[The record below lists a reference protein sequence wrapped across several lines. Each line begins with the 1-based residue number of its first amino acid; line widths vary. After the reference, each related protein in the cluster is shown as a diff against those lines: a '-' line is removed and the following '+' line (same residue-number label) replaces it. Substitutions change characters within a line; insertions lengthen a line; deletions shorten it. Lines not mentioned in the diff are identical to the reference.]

1 VTRAASG
8 KLNSRGLVVALSAAL
23 ALSAL
28 APAAATA
35 GPAYGGT
42 GAQGSARPVIVG
54 LTCLSRCGASA
65 SRASRAVSVRPTGT
79 LKIRGRNVSGVRTVI
94 FTGRAGARDDVR
106 VSPSGVGRLS
116 VDVNVPAR
124 AVSGRIVLLGS
135 SSMYSTPS
143 PQTLVVARASGD
155 DDDKDDDDEDD
166 EDKDDGGDDDSGAS
180 SPPSSQGLI
189 WPVPRAPIFGVFG
202 ENRGSHFHAGIDIS
216 GPIGTPIRAAASGR
230 VLFAGP
236 SGAYGN
242 YVCVSHNTV
251 ATCYAH
257 LADMTAQVGNSVSRG
272 SLIGHV
278 GLTGNSRGAHLHFEV
293 RQGLRMWGTPVNPM
307 AYLPGAA
314 TARSSAVTSPLDY
327 ALPFAGPTG

>member
-1 VTRAASG
+1 VSRAASG
-8 KLNSRGLVVALSAAL
+8 KLNSRGLIVALAAAL
-23 ALSAL
+23 ALSAWVTT
-28 APAAATA
+28 PASAA
-35 GPAYGGT
+35 PAYGGT

-54 LTCLSRCGASA
+54 LTCLSRCGALA
-65 SRASRAVSVRPTGT
+65 SRASRAVSVRPTGV
-79 LKIRGRNVSGVRTVI
+79 LKIRGRNISGVRTVV

-106 VSPSGVGRLS
+106 VSPSGVGRLN
-116 VDVNVPAR
+116 VDVSVPAR
-124 AVSGRIVLLGS
+124 AASGRVVLLVGS
-135 SSMYSTPS
+135 SRYSSPS
-143 PQTLVVARASGD
+143 PQLLVVARASGD
-155 DDDKDDDDEDD
+155 GDGDEDDKDK
-166 EDKDDGGDDDSGAS
+166 DKGDDDGDGDSGDS

-216 GPIGTPIRAAASGR
+216 GPVGTPIRAAASGR

-242 YVCVSHNTV
+242 YICVSHNTV

-257 LADMTAQVGNSVSRG
+257 LADIVAEVGNSVSRG

-314 TARSSAVTSPLDY
+314 SARASAVTSPLDY
-327 ALPFAGPTG
+327 GLPFAGPTG

>member
-1 VTRAASG
+1 LKR
-8 KLNSRGLVVALSAAL
+8 RGPIVALTATL

-28 APAAATA
+28 APTAASA

-42 GAQGSARPVIVG
+42 GAQGTSRPVIVG
-54 LTCLSRCGASA
+54 LTCLSRCSASAA
-65 SRASRAVSVRPTGT
+65 SRAARSVSVRPTGV

-106 VSPSGVGRLS
+106 VTPRGVGRLS
-116 VDVNVPAR
+116 VDVSVPAR
-124 AVSGRIVLLGS
+124 AASGRIVLLVGS
-135 SSMYSTPS
+135 SQYSSPS
-143 PQTLVVARASGD
+143 PQLLVVARASGD
-155 DDDKDDDDEDD
+155 DEDEDEDD
-166 EDKDDGGDDDSGAS
+166 EDKSDDDDDSGDS

-216 GPIGTPIRAAASGR
+216 GPVGTPIRAAATGR

-242 YVCVSHNTV
+242 YICVSHNTV

-257 LADMTAQVGNSVSRG
+257 LADMTAEVGNSVSRG

-307 AYLPGAA
+307 RFLPGAT

-327 ALPFAGPTG
+327 ALPFAGPAG

>member
-1 VTRAASG
+1 M
-8 KLNSRGLVVALSAAL
+8 
-23 ALSAL
+23 
-28 APAAATA
+28 
-35 GPAYGGT
+35 
-42 GAQGSARPVIVG
+42 
-54 LTCLSRCGASA
+54 
-65 SRASRAVSVRPTGT
+65 
-79 LKIRGRNVSGVRTVI
+79 RTVI
-94 FTGRAGARDDVR
+94 FTGRAGARDDLR

-116 VDVNVPAR
+116 VDVSVPAR

-135 SSMYSTPS
+135 SSQYSTPS

-155 DDDKDDDDEDD
+155 DDDEEDEDNDD
-166 EDKDDGGDDDSGAS
+166 EDKDEDDSGDS

-216 GPIGTPIRAAASGR
+216 GPVGTAIRAAASGR

-242 YVCVSHNTV
+242 YVCLSHNTV

-257 LADMTAQVGNSVSRG
+257 LADIAAEVGNSVSRG

-307 AYLPGAA
+307 AYLPGA
-314 TARSSAVTSPLDY
+314 TSARSSAVTSPLDY